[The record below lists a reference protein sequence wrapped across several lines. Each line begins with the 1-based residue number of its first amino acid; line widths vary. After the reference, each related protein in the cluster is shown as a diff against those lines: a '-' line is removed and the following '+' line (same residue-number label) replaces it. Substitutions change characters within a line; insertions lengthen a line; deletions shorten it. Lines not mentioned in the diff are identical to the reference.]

1 MPLGRPFVTFR
12 TTWRATGGIVLL
24 AALCCGATLLV
35 PKAGGETVRQG
46 SLQVSFGGSVSPHL
60 LPRFGATPIAVT
72 IRGHVRALTAAP
84 PPSLRRIAIE
94 VNRLGVLER
103 AGLPACPLAR
113 LRAASTEAALEQ
125 CRAAKVGEGRVGGVL
140 VLPEQTPTPF
150 GGRVVAFNGTLPDGR
165 PGILAHLYTSRPA
178 PLTFVLSFAIG
189 RAHGTFGTRLVA
201 TVPLKTRRTA
211 HITSFTLRLHRTYE
225 VDGSPRSYLSAGCP
239 APEGFPSVTF
249 PLVRTS
255 YGFEGEKT
263 VSDTLV
269 RTCQVAAATENPN
282 NR

>member
-1 MPLGRPFVTFR
+1 MPLGRPFVTFG
-12 TTWRATGGIVLL
+12 TTCPKSSIFALL
-24 AALCCGATLLV
+24 AALCCCAAVVVPGA
-35 PKAGGETVRQG
+35 AGETVRQG
-46 SLQVSFGGSVSPHL
+46 SLQVSFGGSVAPHL
-60 LPRFGATPIAVT
+60 LPRVGTTPIAVT
-72 IRGHVRALTAAP
+72 IRGHVRGLTDAP

-103 AGLPACPLAR
+103 RGLPACPLGR
-113 LRAASTEAALEQ
+113 LRASSTAAALEA
-125 CRAAKVGEGRVGGVL
+125 CRGALVGEGKVGGVL
-140 VLPEQTPTPF
+140 VLPEQVPTPF

-178 PLTFVLSFAIG
+178 PLTFVLAFSLG

-201 TVPLKTRRTA
+201 TVPARTRRTA
-211 HITSFTLRLHRTYE
+211 HITSFTLRLHRTYTT
-225 VDGSPRSYLSAGCP
+225 DGEPRSYLSAGCP
-239 APEGFPSVTF
+239 APAGFPSATF

-269 RTCQVAAATENPN
+269 RTCRVGGGDRKP
-282 NR
+282 